1 MKPEEQLDLISKAW
15 GRRKVSD
22 DTYYCFFPWINR
34 DEQAEAGIR
43 RAGYHEGPAFEWPV
57 DREKILA
64 HMEEHRDE
72 DLYWCPSLFEYPERL
87 TEWAVDEKALWADLD
102 EVDPRTIDGYQPTVA
117 WETSPGRY
125 QALWLLNQGDI
136 RGASWEGGENQRLTY
151 AIGADESGWD
161 TTQLLRIPGWKNH
174 KLGYRKNGKAPV
186 GKLLWKNG
194 RRYQADDFDDL
205 PTLDRPSIAI
215 DAVATDIDHTDRS
228 RVMAQ
233 WRTKIPRR
241 IRELLNAREPSGD
254 RSDVLWDIE
263 RSLAD
268 IGCSVTEIVVL
279 VRGSVWNKYDGRG
292 DELKRLI
299 NEASKALAQRPDDV
313 TEALEE
319 ASEDKGKPTRWNDHF
334 KNIKKPEMLIKGVL
348 TKGKV
353 GFIAGQPKSWKS
365 WIALDMAL
373 SVSTGARYL
382 DYFDVLEPGPVL
394 YIQVEDDP
402 STVKSRGDKIWRGKK
417 SDRVKIENGSVVWE
431 PGTEAEF
438 DPAIA
443 VYMESGVTISEPE
456 WQEWLAD
463 TLREGFEGTPYA
475 LMIIDTLMMV
485 AGDVEENRA
494 QEMTTKI
501 FRPLK
506 GLARDHQVA
515 VQVVHHL
522 RKGGDDEARG
532 GQLML
537 GSVAN
542 HAWSEDSTY
551 LRLAK
556 AGGVRMEIESKF
568 FPSESY
574 RLSGIDRGRGWE
586 PTVTEWTDSKDPVN
600 HQETERGR
608 RDLKGN
614 NDQGLTTRYQ
624 AVLDIVSEGEP
635 ITDKEVGIALGFP
648 TGGYHGQTLKRLQAK
663 GLIACDDSRPRKWST
678 V

>member
-1 MKPEEQLDLISKAW
+1 MNHEEQLDLIAKAW
-15 GRRKVSD
+15 GRRRAGD
-22 DTYYCFFPWINR
+22 DTYYAFFPWIDR
-34 DEQAEAGIR
+34 EEQAEAGIR

-57 DREKILA
+57 DRDKILD
-64 HMEEHRDE
+64 HMADHADH

-102 EVDPRTIDGYQPTVA
+102 EVDPRSLSEYQPTIA
-117 WETSPGRY
+117 WQTSPGRY

-151 AIGADESGWD
+151 SIGADESGWD

-174 KLGYRKNGKAPV
+174 KLNYRKNGKAPL

-205 PTLDRPSIAI
+205 PTLDRPSITI
-215 DAVATDIDHTDRS
+215 DAVASDIDHTDRS
-228 RVMAQ
+228 KVMAK
-233 WRTKIPRR
+233 WRTRIPKR

-299 NEASKALAQRPDDV
+299 NEASKALAQRPEEI

-319 ASEDKGKPTRWNDHF
+319 AQEDKGRPTRWNDHF
-334 KNIKKPEMLIKGVL
+334 ANIKKPEMLVKGVL

-365 WIALDMAL
+365 WMALDLAL

-402 STVKSRGDKIWRGKK
+402 STVKSRGNKIWRGKK
-417 SDRVKIENGSVVWE
+417 SDRVKLAPDGSVVWE
-431 PGTEAEF
+431 PGTDLEF
-438 DPAIA
+438 DPDID

-463 TLREGFEGTPYA
+463 TLREGMDGRPYV
-475 LMIIDTLMMV
+475 LMILDTLMMV

-494 QEMTTKI
+494 QEMTTKV

-506 GLARDHQVA
+506 ALSRDHGVA
-515 VQVVHHL
+515 IQVVHHL

-542 HAWSEDSTY
+542 HAWSEDSQY
-551 LRLAK
+551 LRLTK
-556 AGGVRMEIESKF
+556 TGGVKLEVESKF
-568 FPSESY
+568 FPSEAY
-574 RLSGIDRGRGWE
+574 RVTGIDNSRGWS
-586 PTVTEWTDSKDPVN
+586 PAITPWTDA
-600 HQETERGR
+600 R
-608 RDLKGN
+608 
-614 NDQGLTTRYQ
+614 
-624 AVLDIVSEGEP
+624 LDEAEVRALRKSPQKKTSLSEKQMEIYEIV
-635 ITDKEVGIALGFP
+635 D
-648 TGGYHGQTLKRLQAK
+648 RLQPVTSLQVANAMGYEKTSFTQSNLKAIESK
-663 GLIACDDSRPRKWST
+663 GAIKRTNERPMKWIT
-678 V
+678 A